1 MGMSAGMLSREE
13 QRRLEELARQLR
25 TTDPDFVARM
35 GDRTP
40 HRRGRVLITASALLW
55 ATVPALA
62 FIGGWVAGMVSAAV
76 LAVAGMLVLKARRW

>member
-1 MGMSAGMLSREE
+1 MLSSDER
-13 QRRLEELARQLR
+13 RRLDEMAQHLR

-35 GDRTP
+35 GDRTRSR
-40 HRRGRVLITASALLW
+40 HGRVLFAASALLW

-76 LAVAGMLVLKARRW
+76 LVVAGLLVLKARRW

>member
-1 MGMSAGMLSREE
+1 MLSSDER
-13 QRRLEELARQLR
+13 RRLDAMAQHLR

-35 GDRTP
+35 GDRTGLR
-40 HRRGRVLITASALLW
+40 HGRVLFAVSALLW

-76 LAVAGMLVLKARRW
+76 LVLAGLIVLKARRW

>member
-1 MGMSAGMLSREE
+1 MLSSDER
-13 QRRLEELARQLR
+13 RRLDAMAQHLR

-35 GDRTP
+35 GDRTGSR
-40 HRRGRVLITASALLW
+40 HGRVLFAVSALLW

-76 LAVAGMLVLKARRW
+76 LVLAGIIVLKARRW